1 MKIRA
6 LALLSGG
13 LDSSLAV
20 KLIQEQGI
28 EVEGISFT
36 SPFFGPGNAKK
47 AAEELGIKL
56 YIGDVSSEILEI
68 VKNPRYGYGK
78 NMNPCID
85 CHILMAQKAK
95 EEMLEVK
102 ASFIISGEVVGQR
115 PRSQNKQI
123 LEAIAKRADIPGKLL
138 RPLSA
143 KLLPITVP
151 ETRGSINREKL
162 LALSGKSRKPQLELA
177 RRYNLR
183 EYGTPA
189 GGCLLTDAIFSRRLK
204 DLLEHNEHTLDNILL
219 LKLGRH
225 FRSST
230 GLKIIIGRNKEENK
244 KLKTLILIAG
254 RRSSAPDGRDLA
266 FGGQV
271 AGRLK
276 TISDKRDFLL
286 RAESPSPERSEGRR
300 AISEFTSFYV
310 IGHKGPLAIVQRKP
324 PAQGASGPEGL
335 NEKTLEEAASL
346 CARYSDGK
354 EFPRVKVS
362 YKRLPDGEI
371 KSIIVTP
378 VDATELGVKRL

>member
-1 MKIRA
+1 MGVKA

-28 EVEGISFT
+28 EVEGVSFT
-36 SPFFGPGNAKK
+36 SPFFGPENAKE
-47 AAEELGIKL
+47 AAEELGIRL
-56 YIGDVSSEILEI
+56 YIRDISSEILEV

-123 LEAIAKRADIPGKLL
+123 LEAIAKRADVQGKLL

-143 KLLPITVP
+143 KLLPITDP
-151 ETRGSINREKL
+151 EKRGLVNRDKL
-162 LALSGKSRKPQLELA
+162 LVLSGKSRKPQLELA
-177 RRYNLR
+177 RRYNLK

-189 GGCLLTDAIFSRRLK
+189 GGCLLTDSIFSRRLK
-204 DLLEHNEHTLDNILL
+204 DLLGHNEPRPSSLVEREQTPPLKEERGEYTLDNILF

-230 GLKIIIGRNKEENK
+230 GSKIVIGRNKEENK
-244 KLKTLILIAG
+244 RL
-254 RRSSAPDGRDLA
+254 RSLA
-266 FGGQV
+266 EKG
-271 AGRLK
+271 
-276 TISDKRDFLL
+276 D
-286 RAESPSPERSEGRR
+286 
-300 AISEFTSFYV
+300 TSFNV
-310 IGHKGPLAIVQRKP
+310 IGHKGPLAIVRGQ
-324 PAQGASGPEGL
+324 L
-335 NEKTLEEAASL
+335 DEKTLEETASL

-354 EFPRVKVS
+354 EFPKVKVG
-362 YKRLPDGEI
+362 YRRLLDEKI

-378 VDATELGVKRL
+378 ADATELGITRF

>member
-1 MKIRA
+1 MMKA

-28 EVEGISFT
+28 EVEGVSFT
-36 SPFFGPGNAKK
+36 SPFFGPENAKE
-47 AAEELGIKL
+47 AAEELGIRL
-56 YIGDVSSEILEI
+56 YIRDISSEILEV

-85 CHILMAQKAK
+85 CHILMAQKTK

-123 LEAIAKRADIPGKLL
+123 LEAIAKRADVQGKLL

-143 KLLPITVP
+143 KLLPITDP
-151 ETRGSINREKL
+151 EKRGLVNRDKL
-162 LALSGKSRKPQLELA
+162 LVLSGKSRKPQLELA
-177 RRYNLR
+177 RRYNLK

-189 GGCLLTDAIFSRRLK
+189 GGCLLTDSIFSKRLK
-204 DLLEHNEHTLDNILL
+204 DLLEHNEYTLDNILL

-230 GLKIIIGRNKEENK
+230 GSKIVIGRNKEENK
-244 KLKTLILIAG
+244 
-254 RRSSAPDGRDLA
+254 
-266 FGGQV
+266 
-271 AGRLK
+271 RLK
-276 TISDKRDFLL
+276 SLTK
-286 RAESPSPERSEGRR
+286 EEN
-300 AISEFTSFYV
+300 TSFNV
-310 IGHKGPLAIVQRKP
+310 TGHKGPLVIVRGQ
-324 PAQGASGPEGL
+324 L
-335 NEKTLEEAASL
+335 DEKTLEEAASL

-354 EFPRVKVS
+354 EFPKVKVG
-362 YKRLPDGEI
+362 YRRLLDGEI

-378 VDATELGVKRL
+378 ADATELGITRF

>member
-1 MKIRA
+1 MAVKA
-6 LALLSGG
+6 LALVSGG

-28 EVEGISFT
+28 GVEGISFT
-36 SPFFGPGNAKK
+36 SPFFGPENAKR

-56 YIGDVSSEILEI
+56 YIRDVSSAILEI
-68 VKNPRYGYGK
+68 VKNPKYGYGK

-143 KLLPITVP
+143 KLLPITDP
-151 ETRGSINREKL
+151 EKKGSINREKL
-162 LALSGKSRKPQLELA
+162 LALSGKSRKGQLELA
-177 RRYNLR
+177 SKYNLK

-189 GGCLLTDAIFSRRLK
+189 GGCLLTDSIFSSRLK
-204 DLLEHNEHTLDNILL
+204 DLLEHKEPRPSSLVERGEYTLDNILL

-230 GLKIIIGRNKEENK
+230 GSKIVIGRNKEENK
-244 KLKTLILIAG
+244 RL
-254 RRSSAPDGRDLA
+254 SSLA
-266 FGGQV
+266 
-271 AGRLK
+271 K
-276 TISDKRDFLL
+276 
-286 RAESPSPERSEGRR
+286 EGDT
-300 AISEFTSFYV
+300 AFNV
-310 IGHKGPLAIVQRKP
+310 IGHKGPLAIVRGKL
-324 PAQGASGPEGL
+324 PAQRASGPEGL
-335 NEKTLEEAASL
+335 DEETKEEAASL

-354 EFPRVKVS
+354 EFSKVKVS
-362 YKRLPDGEI
+362 YKRLPDGEVEF
-371 KSIIVTP
+371 IIVTP
-378 VDATELGVKRL
+378 IDATELGVKRL

>member
-1 MKIRA
+1 MRIKA

-28 EVEGISFT
+28 GVEGISFT
-36 SPFFGPGNAKK
+36 SPFFGQENAKR
-47 AAEELGIKL
+47 AAEELGIEL
-56 YIGDVSSEILEI
+56 YIRDVSSEILEI
-68 VKNPRYGYGK
+68 VKNPKYGYGK

-85 CHILMAQKAK
+85 CHILMTQKAK

-123 LEAIAKRADIPGKLL
+123 LEAIAKRADIPGNLL

-143 KLLPITVP
+143 RLLPITDP
-151 ETRGSINREKL
+151 EKRGLVNRERL

-177 RRYNLR
+177 RRYNLK

-189 GGCLLTDAIFSRRLK
+189 GGCLLTDSIFSKRLK
-204 DLLEHNEHTLDNILL
+204 DLLEHKEYTLDNILL

-225 FRSST
+225 FRSFS
-230 GLKIIIGRNKEENK
+230 GKKIIIGRNKEENK
-244 KLKTLILIAG
+244 
-254 RRSSAPDGRDLA
+254 
-266 FGGQV
+266 
-271 AGRLK
+271 RLK
-276 TISDKRDFLL
+276 SLTKKGD
-286 RAESPSPERSEGRR
+286 A
-300 AISEFTSFYV
+300 SFNV
-310 IGHKGPLAIVQRKP
+310 IGYKGPLAIVRGK
-324 PAQGASGPEGL
+324 L
-335 NEKTLEEAASL
+335 DEKTLEEAASL

-354 EFPRVKVS
+354 EFPEIKV
-362 YKRLPDGEI
+362 YYRRLPDGEI

-378 VDATELGVKRL
+378 VDVPELGVKRI

>member
-1 MKIRA
+1 MKIKA

-28 EVEGISFT
+28 EVEGVSFT
-36 SPFFGPGNAKK
+36 SPFFGPENAKE

-56 YIGDVSSEILEI
+56 YIRDVSSEILEI
-68 VKNPRYGYGK
+68 VKDPRYGYGK

-85 CHILMAQKAK
+85 CHILMAKKAK
-95 EEMLEVK
+95 ELMEKVK
-102 ASFIISGEVVGQR
+102 ASFIITGEVVGQR

-123 LEAIAKRADIPGKLL
+123 LEAIVKRADIQGKLL

-143 KLLPITVP
+143 KLLPITDP
-151 ETRGSINREKL
+151 EKRGLVNRERL
-162 LALSGKSRKPQLELA
+162 LALSGKSRKPQLGLA
-177 RRYNLR
+177 KRYNLR
-183 EYGTPA
+183 RYSTPA

-204 DLLEHNEHTLDNILL
+204 DLLEHNEPRPSSLEERERTPPLKEERGEYTLDNILL

-230 GLKIIIGRNKEENK
+230 GLKIVIGRNKEENK
-244 KLKTLILIAG
+244 RLNA
-254 RRSSAPDGRDLA
+254 LA
-266 FGGQV
+266 
-271 AGRLK
+271 
-276 TISDKRDFLL
+276 KRGD
-286 RAESPSPERSEGRR
+286 
-300 AISEFTSFYV
+300 TSFNV
-310 IGHKGPLAIVQRKP
+310 VGHKGPLGMVRRILDEVTK
-324 PAQGASGPEGL
+324 
-335 NEKTLEEAASL
+335 EEAASL

-354 EFPRVKVS
+354 EFPKVKVS

-378 VDATELGVKRL
+378 VNATELGVKRL

>member
-1 MKIRA
+1 MKA

-13 LDSSLAV
+13 LDSSLAI

-28 EVEGISFT
+28 EVEGVSFT
-36 SPFFGPGNAKK
+36 SPFFGPENAKK
-47 AAEELGIKL
+47 AAEELGIRL
-56 YIGDVSSEILEI
+56 YIRDISSEILEV

-123 LEAIAKRADIPGKLL
+123 LEAIAKRADVQGKLL

-143 KLLPITVP
+143 KLLPITDP
-151 ETRGSINREKL
+151 EKRGLVNRDKL
-162 LALSGKSRKPQLELA
+162 LVLSGKSRKPQLELA
-177 RRYNLR
+177 RRYNLK

-189 GGCLLTDAIFSRRLK
+189 GGCLLTDSIFSKRLK
-204 DLLEHNEHTLDNILL
+204 DLLEHNEYTLDNILL

-230 GLKIIIGRNKEENK
+230 GSKIVIGRNKEENK
-244 KLKTLILIAG
+244 
-254 RRSSAPDGRDLA
+254 
-266 FGGQV
+266 
-271 AGRLK
+271 RLK
-276 TISDKRDFLL
+276 SLTK
-286 RAESPSPERSEGRR
+286 EEN
-300 AISEFTSFYV
+300 TSFNV
-310 IGHKGPLAIVQRKP
+310 TGHKGPLVIVRGQ
-324 PAQGASGPEGL
+324 L
-335 NEKTLEEAASL
+335 DEKTLEEAASL

-354 EFPRVKVS
+354 EFPKVKVG
-362 YKRLPDGEI
+362 YRRLLDGEI

-378 VDATELGVKRL
+378 ADATELGITRF

>member
-1 MKIRA
+1 MKA

-13 LDSSLAV
+13 LDSSLAI

-28 EVEGISFT
+28 EVEGVSFT
-36 SPFFGPGNAKK
+36 SPFFGPENAKK
-47 AAEELGIKL
+47 AAEELGIRL
-56 YIGDVSSEILEI
+56 YIRDISSEILEV

-95 EEMLEVK
+95 EEMLEVNPAPHTGARVK

-123 LEAIAKRADIPGKLL
+123 LEAIAKRSDVQGKLL

-143 KLLPITVP
+143 KLLPITDP
-151 ETRGSINREKL
+151 EKRGLVNREKL

-177 RRYNLR
+177 RKYNLKR
-183 EYGTPA
+183 YATPA
-189 GGCLLTDAIFSRRLK
+189 GGCLLTDSIFSSRLN
-204 DLLEHNEHTLDNILL
+204 DLLEHTEYTLDNILL

-230 GLKIIIGRNKEENK
+230 GSKIVIGRNKEENK
-244 KLKTLILIAG
+244 NLKSLT
-254 RRSSAPDGRDLA
+254 
-266 FGGQV
+266 
-271 AGRLK
+271 K
-276 TISDKRDFLL
+276 
-286 RAESPSPERSEGRR
+286 EGD
-300 AISEFTSFYV
+300 TSFNV
-310 IGHKGPLAIVQRKP
+310 TGHKGPVAIVRGQ
-324 PAQGASGPEGL
+324 L
-335 NEKTLEEAASL
+335 DEKTLEETASL

-354 EFPRVKVS
+354 ELPKVKVG
-362 YKRLPDGEI
+362 YRRLPDAEI

-378 VDATELGVKRL
+378 VDATEMGITRF

>member
-1 MKIRA
+1 MQILRGEDIRCVETTEDTEMKKKA

-28 EVEGISFT
+28 EVEGVSFT
-36 SPFFGPGNAKK
+36 SPFFGPENAKE

-56 YIGDVSSEILEI
+56 YIRDVSSEILEI

-123 LEAIAKRADIPGKLL
+123 LEAIAKRADVQGKLL

-143 KLLPITVP
+143 KLLPITDP
-151 ETRGSINREKL
+151 EKRGSINREKL
-162 LALSGKSRKPQLELA
+162 LALSGKSRKPQLGLA
-177 RRYNLR
+177 KRYNLKK
-183 EYGTPA
+183 YSTPA
-189 GGCLLTDAIFSRRLK
+189 GGCLLTDSIFSRRLN
-204 DLLEHNEHTLDNILL
+204 DLLEHNEYTLDNILL

-225 FRSST
+225 FRPST
-230 GLKIIIGRNKEENK
+230 GSKIVIGRNKEENK
-244 KLKTLILIAG
+244 
-254 RRSSAPDGRDLA
+254 
-266 FGGQV
+266 
-271 AGRLK
+271 RLK
-276 TISDKRDFLL
+276 SLTK
-286 RAESPSPERSEGRR
+286 EGD
-300 AISEFTSFYV
+300 TSFNV
-310 IGHKGPLAIVQRKP
+310 TGHKGPLAIVRGK
-324 PAQGASGPEGL
+324 L
-335 NEKTLEEAASL
+335 DEKTLEEAASL

-354 EFPRVKVS
+354 EFPKVKVG
-362 YKRLPDGEI
+362 YRRLPDGKI

-378 VDATELGVKRL
+378 VDATELGITRF

>member
-1 MKIRA
+1 MAVKA

-20 KLIQEQGI
+20 KLIQEQEI
-28 EVEGISFT
+28 EVEGVSFT
-36 SPFFGPGNAKK
+36 SLFFGAENAKE

-56 YIGDVSSEILEI
+56 YIRDVSSEILEI

-85 CHILMAQKAK
+85 CHILMAKKAK
-95 EEMLEVK
+95 ELMEKVK
-102 ASFIISGEVVGQR
+102 ASFIITGEVVGQR

-143 KLLPITVP
+143 KLLPITDP
-151 ETRGSINREKL
+151 EKRGSINREKL
-162 LALSGKSRKPQLELA
+162 LALSGKSRKGQLGLA

-183 EYGTPA
+183 KYSTPA

-204 DLLEHNEHTLDNILL
+204 DLLEHNEYSLDNILL

-230 GLKIIIGRNKEENK
+230 GLKIVIGRNKEENK
-244 KLKTLILIAG
+244 RL
-254 RRSSAPDGRDLA
+254 RSLS
-266 FGGQV
+266 
-271 AGRLK
+271 K
-276 TISDKRDFLL
+276 
-286 RAESPSPERSEGRR
+286 EGD
-300 AISEFTSFYV
+300 TSFNV
-310 IGHKGPLAIVQRKP
+310 IGHKGPLAIVR
-324 PAQGASGPEGL
+324 GTL

-346 CARYSDGK
+346 CTRYSDGK
-354 EFPRVKVS
+354 EFPKVKVN
-362 YKRLPDGEI
+362 YKRLPEGEVEF
-371 KSIIVTP
+371 IIVTP
-378 VDATELGVKRL
+378 VDATELGVKRI

>member
-36 SPFFGPGNAKK
+36 SPFFGPENAKK
-47 AAEELGIKL
+47 AAEELGINL
-56 YIGDVSSEILEI
+56 YIRDVSSEILEI
-68 VKNPRYGYGK
+68 IKNPRYGYGK

-95 EEMLEVK
+95 EEMLEAK

-123 LEAIAKRADIPGKLL
+123 LEAIAKRADILGKLL

-143 KLLPITVP
+143 KLLPITDP
-151 ETRGSINREKL
+151 EKRGSINREKL

-177 RRYNLR
+177 RRYNLK

-189 GGCLLTDAIFSRRLK
+189 GGCLLTDSIFSRRLK
-204 DLLEHNEHTLDNILL
+204 DLLEHNEYTLDNILL

-230 GLKIIIGRNKEENK
+230 GLKIVIGRNKEENK
-244 KLKTLILIAG
+244 KLKA
-254 RRSSAPDGRDLA
+254 LA
-266 FGGQV
+266 KGGD
-271 AGRLK
+271 A
-276 TISDKRDFLL
+276 
-286 RAESPSPERSEGRR
+286 
-300 AISEFTSFYV
+300 SFNV
-310 IGHKGPLAIVQRKP
+310 IGHKGPLAIVRGNL
-324 PAQGASGPEGL
+324 PARSCPAPARRSFGAGGEAGGDA
-335 NEKTLEEAASL
+335 ETLEEAASL

-354 EFPRVKVS
+354 ESPRVKVS
-362 YKRLPDGEI
+362 YKRLPDGKI

-378 VDATELGVKRL
+378 VDATELGITRI